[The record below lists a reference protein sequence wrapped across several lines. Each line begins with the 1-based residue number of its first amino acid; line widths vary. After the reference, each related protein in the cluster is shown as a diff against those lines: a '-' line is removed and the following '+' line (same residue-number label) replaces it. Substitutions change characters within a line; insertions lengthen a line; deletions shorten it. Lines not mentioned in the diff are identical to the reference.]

1 MKRRPDVRLIF
12 EKDLDAQRI
21 MRDLSLFTKTP
32 IIPGQTL
39 LFIDEI
45 QTTPNAIRLCD
56 IFMSAS
62 QSFMLLQQDHFLILL
77 LNKLAFRLAE

>member
-1 MKRRPDVRLIF
+1 MNLQPDVRLIF

-21 MRDLSLFTKTP
+21 LRDLSLFTKKQ

-45 QTTPNAIRLCD
+45 QAIPNAIIALRYFYELYPELHV
-56 IFMSAS
+56 IAAGS
-62 QSFMLLQQDHFLILL
+62 LLDFAIEQ
-77 LNKLAFRLAE
+77 LAFRLAG